1 MPIRDQQKIRR
12 AAVAGRF
19 YEGEALD
26 LRRRMAETEAQLP
39 PVSGRKD
46 ATVRGCIL
54 PHAGYL
60 FSLGVAMET
69 MREARQGKY
78 RNVVLLGPSH
88 YIGFH
93 GVAGSTFTSWRT
105 PFGDLST
112 ALSLQDKLEQS
123 GNPLFQIADAAH
135 AQEHSLE
142 VEFPL
147 IQYFL
152 GAPEILPLVVG
163 GIAPADL
170 EPLAEMFAAIDSP
183 ETLWVVSSDF
193 THYGSSFRYTPFGPT
208 ADPAELNRLDREAAE
223 RIAARDLDG
232 FRRFLGRTGA
242 TICGAYPIA
251 LYLALLGSGIFGMIQ
266 AIPTTLVPFGV
277 WRFIGGLAFA
287 GIFPAINAVLS
298 QSSAPE
304 DRGRIFGLSY
314 AAQQVGSVIGPIA
327 GGAMAMY
334 LPLKFVIFTSGFVL
348 IPLVIFLYLMRP
360 KVEPNTKGDPANLG

>member
-12 AAVAGRF
+12 ATVAGRF
-19 YEGEALD
+19 YEEEALD
-26 LRRRMAETEAQLP
+26 LRRRMAETEAKLP
-39 PVSGRKD
+39 PVSSASPR
-46 ATVRGCIL
+46 ATAVRGCIL

-69 MREARQGKY
+69 MREARHGNY
-78 RNVVLLGPSH
+78 RHVILLGPSH
-88 YIGFH
+88 YVGFH

-105 PFGDLST
+105 PFGDLSS
-112 ALSLQDKLEQS
+112 ALTLQDKLEQS
-123 GNPLFQIADAAH
+123 GNPLFQISDAAH

-152 GAPEILPLVVG
+152 GAPEILPLVAG

-242 TICGAYPIA
+242 TICGANPIA
-251 LYLALLGSGIFGMIQ
+251 LYLALLDRIDPERKISGEIVATADSGEV
-266 AIPTTLVPFGV
+266 TGDYTHVVGY
-277 WRFIGGLAFA
+277 A
-287 GIFPAINAVLS
+287 GILF
-298 QSSAPE
+298 
-304 DRGRIFGLSY
+304 R
-314 AAQQVGSVIGPIA
+314 
-327 GGAMAMY
+327 
-334 LPLKFVIFTSGFVL
+334 
-348 IPLVIFLYLMRP
+348 
-360 KVEPNTKGDPANLG
+360 